1 MIFEKLQYAIKSYE
15 CERAGLK
22 IHQDFKNVDMEKQQ
36 KQKNL
41 HDIQIKRLFQ
51 SIDEIKYLFS

>member
-22 IHQDFKNVDMEKQQ
+22 IHQDFKNVDMEKQ
-36 KQKNL
+36 
-41 HDIQIKRLFQ
+41 
-51 SIDEIKYLFS
+51 